1 MSSENAQDE
10 LAGPPQEGAATSPR
24 KSATS
29 AALQASSARSW
40 FAGLFDQHADVIFN
54 YCYRRAGNRA
64 DAEDL
69 LSAVFLTAWGRR
81 QSIPTGRELPW
92 LYGVATNVIRN
103 HRRSQRRRLRIMTR
117 LSRERQANHTS
128 EEEEQEL
135 VEPSRLVQLLEGL
148 AALRQA
154 EQDVFV
160 LCVWQELTYEDAALA
175 LGIPVG
181 TVRSRLSRAREKLR
195 ELGEGNWT

>member
-1 MSSENAQDE
+1 MSSDNAQGK
-10 LAGPPQEGAATSPR
+10 LAAPSQEGAPTSPR
-24 KSATS
+24 TAATS
-29 AALQASSARSW
+29 AVLQSSSARSW
-40 FAGLFDQHADVIFN
+40 FAGLFDQHADAILN

-69 LSAVFLTAWGRR
+69 LSAVFLAAWGRR
-81 QSIPTGRELPW
+81 QRIPAGRELPW

-117 LSRERQANHTS
+117 LSGEREASYRS
-128 EEEEQEL
+128 DEGEQEG

-148 AALRQA
+148 AALRQG

-160 LCVWQELTYEDAALA
+160 LCVWQELTYEEAAQA

-181 TVRSRLSRAREKLR
+181 TVRSRLSRARKKLQ
-195 ELGEGNWT
+195 ELGAGNRT